1 MKRVLS
7 IFLIAALALT
17 LSACGKVKKP
27 EQVTEI
33 PAAAPK
39 PETQTQTAAPAPA
52 PETPAPETPAQSGG
66 PITADDAKGI
76 ALADVG
82 ASEGDVDKLRV
93 KQDDEKGRTVYEV
106 EFRFGDSK
114 YDYEIDAA
122 AGEITELSVEFQGK
136 LPDGAGDVGEDAA
149 VDAALAHAGVK
160 KEQAGDLRVKPD
172 KEDGRQIYEVEFR
185 CESVKY
191 DYDVDAATGF
201 IVEWERSLK
210 IK

>member
-1 MKRVLS
+1 MKRDLKIVCLLLL
-7 IFLIAALALT
+7 FAALVLALC
-17 LSACGKVKKP
+17 ACGAAPKTKQKP
-27 EQVTEI
+27 ET
-33 PAAAPK
+33 PAAA
-39 PETQTQTAAPAPA
+39 EAPAVTPA
-52 PETPAPETPAQSGG
+52 QTTAPETPAQSGG

-76 ALADVG
+76 ALADAG